1 MISISEEARIFIL
14 ERSHSIHLD
23 MPPMIRSFT
32 DFQECPSVRFGVP
45 VDPENYTAHSIEDVR
60 VYLPRRM
67 PEEGNFTLVLS
78 SFLGFRWV
86 TLDGWCLY

>member
-1 MISISEEARIFIL
+1 MISISEEARHFIL
-14 ERSHSIHLD
+14 ERNQPIHLD
-23 MPPMIRSFT
+23 MPPVVQSFT
-32 DFQECPSVRFGVP
+32 NFQECPMVRFGVP
-45 VDPENYTAHSIEDVR
+45 YDPENYVARSIQGIP

-67 PEEGNFTLVLS
+67 PEEGNFTLILS